1 MVCVFT
7 LKGCSHC
14 ENLKERLSKENIQY
28 EEYDIDE
35 HSFLWGQIIEQ
46 TKMDT
51 LPTVFFRNEEKRK
64 GILLMPGLNVDDE
77 DHFIEQILHNIWL
90 KREIL
95 KKVFLFC
102 IQEDKQKY
110 LCKRTFRDGFTT
122 NILGTNCNWKCCIG
136 I

>member
-14 ENLKERLSKENIQY
+14 ENLKDRLSKENVQY

-51 LPTVFFRNEEKRK
+51 VPTVFFRNEEKRK
-64 GILLMPGLNVDDE
+64 GVLLMPGLNVDDE
-77 DHFIEQILHNIWL
+77 DHFIEQILHNI
-90 KREIL
+90 
-95 KKVFLFC
+95 
-102 IQEDKQKY
+102 
-110 LCKRTFRDGFTT
+110 
-122 NILGTNCNWKCCIG
+122 
-136 I
+136 